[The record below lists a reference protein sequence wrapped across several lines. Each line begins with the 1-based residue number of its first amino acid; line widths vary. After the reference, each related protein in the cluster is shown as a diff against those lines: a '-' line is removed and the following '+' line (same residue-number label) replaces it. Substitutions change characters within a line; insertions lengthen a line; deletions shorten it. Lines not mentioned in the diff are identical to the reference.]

1 MGDTWAKLLIPL
13 IPVVVGAGIGFLPT
27 LLLERFRANAALR
40 TRWDVTLHTACAKFA
55 ACTRRLVDLSEEAT
69 PDLDADQR
77 RTLRQELD
85 REHRTLQELMAEV
98 RLLGSRATQ
107 EAARAVVRDAW
118 ALRTEALTGVD
129 PRAAEF
135 GAVTPRSRTLD
146 GLLAFYAA
154 VRRQL
159 RVPEA
164 ADVIPL
170 NLPLP
175 KAAKP

>member
-1 MGDTWAKLLIPL
+1 MGDTWTKLLIPL

-27 LLLERFRANAALR
+27 LMLEKFRASAALR
-40 TRWDVTLHTACAKFA
+40 TRWDITLHTACAKFA
-55 ACTRRLVDLSEEAT
+55 ACTRRIVDISEEAA

-77 RTLRQELD
+77 RTLQQELD

-98 RLLGSRATQ
+98 RLLGNRATQ

-118 ALRTEALTGVD
+118 ALRTEALTGAD
-129 PRAAEF
+129 PRKEEF
-135 GAVTPRSRTLD
+135 GDFTPRSRTLD

-154 VRRQL
+154 ARRQL
-159 RVPEA
+159 QVPEA
-164 ADVIPL
+164 ADLIPL

-175 KAAKP
+175 KAAES